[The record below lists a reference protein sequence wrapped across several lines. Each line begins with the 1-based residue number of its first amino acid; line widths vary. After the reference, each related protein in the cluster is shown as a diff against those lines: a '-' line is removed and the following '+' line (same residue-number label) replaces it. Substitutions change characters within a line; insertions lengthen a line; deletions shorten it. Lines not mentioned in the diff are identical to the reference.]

1 MIFKD
6 LKKRLFTSIS
16 LLVLLF
22 LIFINNSF
30 FLFFLMIFG
39 IFSIIEF
46 FNINKEI
53 TKSNINRFISNILF
67 TIFIFI
73 FCTLFFLFSN
83 LIHLKI
89 LLFIILLGC
98 IASDMGGY
106 IFGRII
112 KGPKLTKISPKK
124 TISGAVGSLILS
136 TTMISFL
143 FFFYFELI
151 NIKIIFI
158 GIFTSIGCQLGD
170 LFFSYLKRKAN
181 LKDTG
186 NFLPGHGGILDRVD
200 GILFGVPV
208 GTISFILIY

>member
-46 FNINKEI
+46 FNKNKEI
-53 TKSNINRFISNILF
+53 AKSNINRFISNILF

-136 TTMISFL
+136 TTMINFL

>member
-53 TKSNINRFISNILF
+53 AKSNINRFISNIIF

-136 TTMISFL
+136 TTMINFL

>member
-46 FNINKEI
+46 FNINKKI
-53 TKSNINRFISNILF
+53 AKSNINRFISNIIF

-124 TISGAVGSLILS
+124 TISGAFGSLILS
-136 TTMISFL
+136 TTMIGFL
-143 FFFYFELI
+143 FFFYFDLI

>member
-53 TKSNINRFISNILF
+53 AKSNINRFISNILF

-136 TTMISFL
+136 TTMINFL

-181 LKDTG
+181 MKDTG

>member
-22 LIFINNSF
+22 IIFINNSF

-39 IFSIIEF
+39 IFLIIKF
-46 FNINKEI
+46 FNINKKI
-53 TKSNINRFISNILF
+53 AKSNINRFIYNIIF
-67 TIFIFI
+67 INFIFI
-73 FCTLFFLFSN
+73 FCALFFLFSN

-106 IFGRII
+106 LIGRII

-124 TISGAVGSLILS
+124 TISGALGSLIFS
-136 TTMISFL
+136 TTMISIL
-143 FFFYFELI
+143 FFYYFEII

-158 GIFTSIGCQLGD
+158 GIFTSIGCQLGIC
-170 LFFSYLKRKAN
+170 S
-181 LKDTG
+181 
-186 NFLPGHGGILDRVD
+186 FLI
-200 GILFGVPV
+200 
-208 GTISFILIY
+208 

>member
-46 FNINKEI
+46 FNINKKI
-53 TKSNINRFISNILF
+53 AKSNINRFISNIIF
-67 TIFIFI
+67 TILIFI

-124 TISGAVGSLILS
+124 TISGAFGSLILS
-136 TTMISFL
+136 TTMIGFL
-143 FFFYFELI
+143 FFFYFDLI